1 MMKLN
6 KKKKD
11 RKQANIQGIHCII
24 KTTTGNRR
32 WGLGEFL
39 FLFFF
44 WFICLFVFRDK
55 KEKKILSFFPVTFSR
70 VLSFWPVSRTDI
82 SPSIDSTRPR
92 LPRCRHLHNFN
103 MFFHLPYLR
112 SLLNIQNTSPQQP
125 QHINVHCL
133 AVHSGQRLRFSFVI
147 LLSLLSFGVL
157 LKVFCLGFF

>member
-1 MMKLN
+1 MKLN

-11 RKQANIQGIHCII
+11 RKQANIQGIHCINKDHHRESKMGSWWI
-24 KTTTGNRR
+24 
-32 WGLGEFL
+32 
-39 FLFFF
+39 FFF
-44 WFICLFVFRDK
+44 FFLFICLFVFRDK
-55 KEKKILSFFPVTFSR
+55 KKKKRLSFFPVTFSR

-133 AVHSGQRLRFSFVI
+133 AYTQAKDYGLVLWYCCHCWIFGFYWRFFV
-147 LLSLLSFGVL
+147 
-157 LKVFCLGFF
+157 